1 MALGGASAMS
11 QNPQRYKRRWRY
23 YQTST
28 GACPVQKFL
37 DQLSDEDEAA
47 VHAAMKDV
55 REEGNKIAHH
65 IRNDIYEVRC
75 SGKDRDYRILFSE
88 EGKHNNI
95 LLALEGFPKKTNKV
109 PDSEINLAEARL
121 KDWRSR
127 GQRSS

>member
-1 MALGGASAMS
+1 MS

-28 GACPVQKFL
+28 GACPVQKSL
-37 DQLSDEDEAA
+37 DELSDEDEAA

-109 PDSEINLAEARL
+109 PDSEINLAETRL

-127 GQRSS
+127 GQQSS

>member
-1 MALGGASAMS
+1 MS

-37 DQLSDEDEAA
+37 DELSDEDEAA

-55 REEGNKIAHH
+55 REEGTKIAHH

-95 LLALEGFPKKTNKV
+95 LLALEGDRVTHH
-109 PDSEINLAEARL
+109 L
-121 KDWRSR
+121 
-127 GQRSS
+127 SS